1 MQSQA
6 PSRRGAGLAAER
18 PDATIGAAMSS
29 DRPSYTLE
37 EARELLPRIRSV
49 LLQLATE
56 RRRYEAAH
64 AAMHDRMRGKGDP
77 AHGGEELRR
86 QGALS
91 TQIQEGMDAL
101 VTHLESLGI
110 QLRDIENGL
119 VDIPTLRDGH
129 PAWFCWRLADPELAF
144 WHTTREGFA
153 NRKPL

>member
-1 MQSQA
+1 
-6 PSRRGAGLAAER
+6 
-18 PDATIGAAMSS
+18 MSS

-56 RRRYEAAH
+56 RHRYEVAH
-64 AAMHDRMRGKGDP
+64 AAMHEQMRGNGDP
-77 AHGGEELRR
+77 VQGGEQLRR
-86 QGALS
+86 QEVLS
-91 TQIQEGMDAL
+91 AEVQEGMDAL
-101 VTHLESLGI
+101 ISHLESLGI
-110 QLRDIENGL
+110 QLRDLENGL
-119 VDIPTLRDGH
+119 VDIPTQREGQ